1 MAVLDRYLG
10 ELQTLQSTVA
20 VEGLA
25 NPPDKSSYGLG
36 VLVGRLEGLKLAEE
50 LLNRKLNESEV
61 EERGSGRNRT
71 KT

>member
-10 ELQTLQSTVA
+10 ELKSLHAQIA
-20 VEGLA
+20 VDGLG
-25 NPPDKSSYGLG
+25 NPPSHDAYGLG

-50 LLNRKLNESEV
+50 ALSRVLRDSE
-61 EERGSGRNRT
+61 EERGSGRNRS